1 MSLCD
6 GELRHLAFVSRR
18 NEIERQ
24 QNEEGGQN
32 GERENKL
39 EQILKEQTIAIARSD
54 MKRNETKA
62 LLKQAF

>member
-24 QNEEGGQN
+24 QNEGGGQN

-62 LLKQAF
+62 L